1 MDFERARLNMIEQQI
16 RTWDVLDQDI
26 LDLLMVVKREEF
38 VPAAWRAMA
47 FTDMDI
53 PLTLPEG
60 PTGESMFPPKLEA
73 RVLQHLAVRRHEH
86 VLEVGTGS
94 GYLAALLA
102 HRARRVLS
110 CEIHPGLAAFG
121 TANLRRAG
129 VRNATVETADGA
141 HPPGNDPFDVIVLA
155 GSVGIVPHD
164 LLARLN
170 PGGRLFA
177 IVGQAPAMTAQLI
190 TRTGDNAFTTE
201 NLFETDARR
210 LRGFPEKERFVF

>member
-1 MDFERARLNMIEQQI
+1 M
-16 RTWDVLDQDI
+16 
-26 LDLLMVVKREEF
+26 
-38 VPAAWRAMA
+38 
-47 FTDMDI
+47 
-53 PLTLPEG
+53 
-60 PTGESMFPPKLEA
+60 
-73 RVLQHLAVRRHEH
+73 
-86 VLEVGTGS
+86 
-94 GYLAALLA
+94 
-102 HRARRVLS
+102 
-110 CEIHPGLAAFG
+110 
-121 TANLRRAG
+121 
-129 VRNATVETADGA
+129 RNATVETADGA